1 MRDDLEAPRAVLII
15 GAQAAGKSAVG
26 HALAKRFERGAFVEG
41 DVLWKMVVSGHRDMS
56 VDPDP
61 EAERQLALRYR
72 HGAILCESFVQA
84 GFTVVHS
91 DNMFGPTVERHL
103 RSLRCP
109 RSLVVLRPSIDAVER
124 RASERGDDVYAPWV
138 SPGGSTRDAIQRFD
152 EWIAETPPL
161 GLWIDSSAL
170 DVSATV
176 DEVIA
181 RWDESIVD

>member
-1 MRDDLEAPRAVLII
+1 VRDDLEAPRAVLVI

-26 HALAKRFERGAFVEG
+26 HALAKRFGRGAFVEG

-56 VDPDP
+56 VNPEP

-84 GFTVVHS
+84 GFTVVHA

-109 RSLVVLRPSIDAVER
+109 RSLVVLRPSVDAIER

-138 SPGGSTRDAIQRFD
+138 PSGGSTRDAIRRFD

-161 GLWIDSSAL
+161 GLWLDSSAL

-181 RWDESIVD
+181 RWDESFVD